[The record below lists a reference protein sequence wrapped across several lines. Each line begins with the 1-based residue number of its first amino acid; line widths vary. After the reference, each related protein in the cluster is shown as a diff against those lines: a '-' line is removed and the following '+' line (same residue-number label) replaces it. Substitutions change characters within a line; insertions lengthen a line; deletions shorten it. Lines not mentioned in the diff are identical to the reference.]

1 MNKITTFDAE
11 PIPNPE
17 EIFSK
22 LANDHYFTKID
33 LSKGYWQIPMTVE
46 AKAKTAFITPTGL
59 YQFNVMPF
67 GLVNAPATFSRVMRT
82 LLNGLDHVDNYIDD
96 ILVHTQSWEV
106 HIAILTELMQRLR
119 KSGLTARPSKCLIG
133 NQTISF
139 LGHVIGHGKLEPQ
152 LNKVEKIKNACRPT
166 TKKQLRSFLGLA
178 GYYRKFVPNYAAI
191 AAPLT
196 DKTKNSEPNKIAWEA
211 SQQLAFDAL
220 KQTLITVPILHL
232 PNLDIPFILR
242 TDASDLGIGAILLQ
256 EYEGEKFPIAY
267 ASRKLLQRECN
278 YSTIEKECLALVWGV
293 QKYQAYLYGKAFN
306 IETDHQ
312 PLAYMQKAKVA
323 NARIMRW
330 ALSLQPY
337 QYRIIAIKGSGNVG
351 ADYLSRIV

>member
-1 MNKITTFDAE
+1 
-11 PIPNPE
+11 
-17 EIFSK
+17 
-22 LANDHYFTKID
+22 
-33 LSKGYWQIPMTVE
+33 
-46 AKAKTAFITPTGL
+46 
-59 YQFNVMPF
+59 
-67 GLVNAPATFSRVMRT
+67 
-82 LLNGLDHVDNYIDD
+82 
-96 ILVHTQSWEV
+96 
-106 HIAILTELMQRLR
+106 MQRLR
-119 KSGLTARPSKCLIG
+119 KSCLTARPSKCLIG

-337 QYRIIAIKGSGNVG
+337 QYRIIAIKGSDNVG

>member
-1 MNKITTFDAE
+1 M
-11 PIPNPE
+11 
-17 EIFSK
+17 
-22 LANDHYFTKID
+22 
-33 LSKGYWQIPMTVE
+33 
-46 AKAKTAFITPTGL
+46 
-59 YQFNVMPF
+59 
-67 GLVNAPATFSRVMRT
+67 
-82 LLNGLDHVDNYIDD
+82 
-96 ILVHTQSWEV
+96 
-106 HIAILTELMQRLR
+106 
-119 KSGLTARPSKCLIG
+119 
-133 NQTISF
+133 
-139 LGHVIGHGKLEPQ
+139 
-152 LNKVEKIKNACRPT
+152 
-166 TKKQLRSFLGLA
+166 
-178 GYYRKFVPNYAAI
+178 YAAI

-256 EYEGEKFPIAY
+256 E
-267 ASRKLLQRECN
+267 LQRECN

-306 IETDHQ
+306 IETEHQ

-330 ALSLQPY
+330 ALTVTLPVSHNSNQ
-337 QYRIIAIKGSGNVG
+337 RIRQCWS
-351 ADYLSRIV
+351 